1 MTRHNYHPAEGYPQ
15 TPKGRS
21 NRRVASLTPL
31 TKQVINTVKTFE
43 ENKAKYRE
51 KLMVGFRVT
60 SQEKT
65 RLEERAEICG
75 LTVSEYLRRRFF
87 GGRPIVAHMDEAMI
101 RELKRIGGLLKHNF
115 ETLRNADAPENI
127 FELQEELLWRLKLAI
142 EKIGAACH
150 GRQKD

>member
-1 MTRHNYHPAEGYPQ
+1 MDTQKSPIKP
-15 TPKGRS
+15 
-21 NRRVASLTPL
+21 
-31 TKQVINTVKTFE
+31 
-43 ENKAKYRE
+43 KAKYRE
-51 KLMVGFRVT
+51 KLIIGFRVT
-60 SQEKT
+60 AQEKT
-65 RLEERAEICG
+65 RLEEQAEICG

-101 RELKRIGGLLKHNF
+101 RELKRLGGLLKHNF
-115 ETLRNADAPENI
+115 ETIRNADAPENI